1 MKLRV
6 YSRICRKTD
15 LIVTILNRRKEGIKK
30 SESKVMKYMLL
41 HLLYA
46 PQGQYEREVSFS
58 LQFCL
63 LSFVNLVCYS
73 GALEEIFEKLACL
86 FFSC

>member
-30 SESKVMKYMLL
+30 SESTVMKCMLL

-46 PQGQYEREVSFS
+46 PQGQYERSILQSSVLPAILCQFS
-58 LQFCL
+58 LL
-63 LSFVNLVCYS
+63 
-73 GALEEIFEKLACL
+73 
-86 FFSC
+86 